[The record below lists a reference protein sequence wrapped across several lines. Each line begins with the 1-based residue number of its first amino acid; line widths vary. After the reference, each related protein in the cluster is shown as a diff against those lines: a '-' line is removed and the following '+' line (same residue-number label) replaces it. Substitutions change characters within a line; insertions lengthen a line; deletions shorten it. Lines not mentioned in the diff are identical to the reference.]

1 MVEEI
6 FGGLL
11 NPGEKTS
18 PGPSM
23 SISREDK
30 GILDGSDE
38 LVVSPLNRSRMNLS
52 SLGPWGMGKSAVVS
66 VMLHVLVVALLVVCF
81 AGSTKKPLEMIT
93 VFLTDTSSPGEKESS
108 LKAMAP
114 VAAKRAAPS
123 TRADLKTHPVL
134 AIPEVTRPL
143 ELRTESHTP
152 ASGVVPAESSTLSV
166 LPAELPVT
174 SSPGGTAEGR
184 GSQEGAVGTGVA
196 PTGADTNGTGSGIGH
211 EGSDAT
217 DGGKNQYLA
226 HNYGYIRD
234 MIVKNLKY
242 PYDARRMGWKG
253 SVTVAFVILE
263 NGGVEAVRVT
273 KSSGYDLLDESVL
286 KTISALQPYP
296 KPPKRA
302 ELVLPIAFRLE

>member
-6 FGGLL
+6 FGGLV

-18 PGPSM
+18 TGPSM
-23 SISREDK
+23 SISREER
-30 GILDGSDE
+30 GILDGSGE
-38 LVVSPLNRSRMNLS
+38 LAVSLLNRSRMNLS
-52 SLGPWGMGKSAVVS
+52 PLGPWSMGKSAIVS
-66 VMLHVLVVALLVVCF
+66 VMLHALIVALLIVCF
-81 AGSTKKPLEMIT
+81 AGSTKKPLETIT
-93 VFLTDTSSPGEKESS
+93 VFLADTSSPGEKESS
-108 LKAMAP
+108 PRALAP

-123 TRADLKTHPVL
+123 TRANLKTHPVL
-134 AIPEVTRPL
+134 AIPEVARPL
-143 ELRTESHTP
+143 ELRTESHTQ
-152 ASGVVPAESSTLSV
+152 ASSVMPAESSTLS
-166 LPAELPVT
+166 LSPAELPVT
-174 SSPGGTAEGR
+174 LSPGGTAEGQ

-196 PTGADTNGTGSGIGH
+196 RTGPVTTGTGSGIGH
-211 EGSDAT
+211 EGSDAA

-273 KSSGYDLLDESVL
+273 KSSGYDLLDQSVL
-286 KTISALQPYP
+286 KTIRTLQPYP